1 MQIYTRHEALDS
13 AIDTWIVL
21 AVYCILWPTCW
32 LEVNWGFPL
41 TMFQL
46 FACVS
51 AEMRSKESRGLRRS
65 SESAESN
72 VEVIT
77 RRQISPQLVIWK
89 HHYGNIHDC
98 ISSTVNYDLCST
110 VNNALYAILIHKW
123 ITVYVYDKGEKKK
136 LLAIRLSL
144 SLFAKS
150 LFFFSSYTIPKCVS
164 WLIGSK
170 SYLNSL
176 V

>member
-136 LLAIRLSL
+136 TSCNQALSQ
-144 SLFAKS
+144 FICQKPF
-150 LFFFSSYTIPKCVS
+150 LFFFLYYTQMCVLAH
-164 WLIGSK
+164 WLKKLSE
-170 SYLNSL
+170 
-176 V
+176 